1 MSLFISNN
9 IIGWVGR
16 FYEQMSP
23 TSFWIMHAAIAAT
36 GGLLIMLFG
45 RRISRALEVEEGQPM
60 RPSAMTLEVER

>member
-1 MSLFISNN
+1 
-9 IIGWVGR
+9 
-16 FYEQMSP
+16 MSP

-45 RRISRALEVEEGQPM
+45 RRIARALEVEEEQPM